1 MTSLL
6 LAVIIAVN
14 SMVVV
19 PEIAD
24 QEYRMYERGS
34 HIVELQKEIG
44 GVQVDG
50 IYGPKTRAKH
60 IASVGG
66 GVAAVYR
73 WYGFTPLTDNTKP
86 LSVLIDEYFKTESD
100 RLWATR
106 VAFCESS
113 ALPHHVRSTAVSSAL
128 AVGAMQN
135 LMRYWSSR
143 AMSAGLSADASPYDL
158 ENNIRVASH
167 LFYTSGKHH
176 WNPSKKCWEE

>member
-34 HIVELQKEIG
+34 HIVELQKKIG

-50 IYGPKTRAKH
+50 IYGSKTRARH
-60 IASVGG
+60 ISFVGG

-73 WYGFTPLTDNTKP
+73 WYGFAPLVDNTKP

-128 AVGAMQN
+128 AVGAMLN

-158 ENNIRVASH
+158 ENNIRVAADSS
-167 LFYTSGKHH
+167 YRPGTHH
-176 WNPSKKCWEE
+176 WIPSKKCWGE